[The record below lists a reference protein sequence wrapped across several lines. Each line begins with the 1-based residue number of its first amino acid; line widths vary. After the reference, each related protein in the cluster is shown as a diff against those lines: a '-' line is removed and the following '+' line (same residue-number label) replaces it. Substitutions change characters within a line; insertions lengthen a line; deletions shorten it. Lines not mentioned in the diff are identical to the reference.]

1 MGKKLTPRR
10 QRFVDEYL
18 KDLNAKQAA
27 IRAGYTKN
35 RAEQAGYELLTF
47 PDVQEAVQ
55 KAKAERAERMKI
67 DQDYV
72 LELIQEAIKAS
83 RAAEDRASFLK
94 AADMLGRHVGL
105 YAKDNKQCS
114 PLANLPRDV
123 LKQIEAKLSG
133 LVGS

>member
-1 MGKKLTPRR
+1 MRHDLTDK
-10 QRFVDEYL
+10 QKAFVQEYL
-18 KDLNAKQAA
+18 LDLNAKQAA

-105 YAKDNKQCS
+105 YAQDNKQRS
-114 PLANLPRDV
+114 PLADLPRDV
-123 LKQIEAKLSG
+123 LKMLEVKLSG
-133 LVGS
+133 LSHS